1 MLLSWLNMTMM
12 MVMNKKDFIQ
22 KLIFTVLF
30 LLLIIN
36 PLKGRNYYIYVT
48 AESQDE
54 VHVVKFDG
62 KKAVVIK
69 DIPVGVWP
77 LEIEGP
83 HGLTISPDGKY
94 WYLSLAHG
102 FPFGHVYKYETGSDK
117 MVDRVEL
124 GLFPATMQISAA
136 TGLLYVVN
144 FNLHGEHEPSTVSI
158 VDPEEMIEI
167 KRVET
172 GVMPH
177 GSRLTNDGLK
187 QYSVAMMSGM
197 LYEIDV
203 LQFDISRTLF
213 TGRNK
218 QTNMQHS
225 MGSMDHNKPMK
236 KHTKHK
242 MPKEKPTW
250 VYPHPADTHVYVVN
264 NGIDNVVEIDLRK
277 WAITRQF
284 KTDKGP
290 YNCEVSQNGKYL
302 VVTYKSAAKTGIWD
316 LNTGQEL
323 VRLKNTRRV
332 THGVV
337 ISPDSRYAFVSVE
350 GIRGEPGSVD
360 VFDLKK
366 LTLVDHAEVGKQAG
380 GIAFWKMVD

>member
-1 MLLSWLNMTMM
+1 MTMM
-12 MVMNKKDFIQ
+12 KRINKIDFIK
-22 KLIFTVLF
+22 KLIFIVLF

-36 PLKGRNYYIYVT
+36 PLIGRDYYIYVT

-62 KKAVVIK
+62 KKVVVIK

-218 QTNMQHS
+218 PTNMQHS
-225 MGSMDHNKPMK
+225 MNSMGHNKPMK
-236 KHTKHK
+236 KHAMHK

-290 YNCEVSQNGKYL
+290 YNCEVSQDGKYL

-316 LNTGQEL
+316 LNTGLEL
-323 VRLKNTRRV
+323 VRLKNTRKV

-360 VFDLKK
+360 VFDLEN
-366 LTLVDHAEVGKQAG
+366 LTLVDYAEVGKQAG
-380 GIAFWKMVD
+380 GIAFWKMED

>member
-1 MLLSWLNMTMM
+1 M
-12 MVMNKKDFIQ
+12 
-22 KLIFTVLF
+22 
-30 LLLIIN
+30 IIN
-36 PLKGRNYYIYVT
+36 PLIGRDYYIYVT

-62 KKAVVIK
+62 KKVVVIK

-218 QTNMQHS
+218 PTNMQHS
-225 MGSMDHNKPMK
+225 MNSMGHNKPMK
-236 KHTKHK
+236 KHAMHK

-290 YNCEVSQNGKYL
+290 YNCEVSQDGKYL
-302 VVTYKSAAKTGIWD
+302 VVTYKSA
-316 LNTGQEL
+316 
-323 VRLKNTRRV
+323 
-332 THGVV
+332 
-337 ISPDSRYAFVSVE
+337 
-350 GIRGEPGSVD
+350 
-360 VFDLKK
+360 
-366 LTLVDHAEVGKQAG
+366 
-380 GIAFWKMVD
+380 